1 MTALKFIPLIVTL
14 VSATSLA
21 LTAELNDKRSSV
33 AIGNTQTK
41 QPSPSIWE
49 HIRPVS
55 FQSETINCSHE
66 HFLSNPEAACEKNSH
81 FCKQPFKTNRYFEVG
96 CGVRVDEHTVL
107 VGLQNGTSCRYLLK
121 GNEDGQ
127 CTDQQSQEMDVKRM
141 DILFAKNNLTCFG
154 LYYVNRPKCR
164 I

>member
-33 AIGNTQTK
+33 AIGNTRPK
-41 QPSPSIWE
+41 QPPPSIWVPM
-49 HIRPVS
+49 RPVS
-55 FQSETINCSHE
+55 FRSETINCSHE
-66 HFLSNPEAACEKNSH
+66 HFVSNPEAACEKNSH
-81 FCKQPFKTNRYFEVG
+81 FCKQNFQKNKYFEVG
-96 CGVRVDEHTVL
+96 CGVQVDEYTVV
-107 VGLQNGTSCRYLLK
+107 VGLQNGASCRYLLK

-127 CTDQQSQEMDVKRM
+127 CTALPAYQMDVKKM

-154 LYYVNRPKCR
+154 LYYVKPPRCVV
-164 I
+164 